1 MLAAHSLQNLYKPS
15 EPSMY
20 STKDEIL
27 DAIGA
32 VVAAGAFLLLYSAA
46 CIMDLTITGM

>member
-1 MLAAHSLQNLYKPS
+1 MLAAHSLQNFYKPS

-20 STKDEIL
+20 STKDKIL
-27 DAIGA
+27 DAIA
-32 VVAAGAFLLLYSAA
+32 CTFAAGAFLLLYSAA